1 MDKKVL
7 YYVYCHFNDSRFD
20 DLGFESNV
28 IEVLLILLYKD
39 CIILIY
45 WYLQQLPCLF
55 MIFCKTRHL

>member
-28 IEVLLILLYKD
+28 IEVLLIIQY
-39 CIILIY
+39 
-45 WYLQQLPCLF
+45 
-55 MIFCKTRHL
+55 